1 MTQASVY
8 DDIAKFALD
17 QYSLAQEQRWF
28 LGHSGSVTFRIETQE
43 EKFLLRIHQAISSA
57 YDDVWEKPEVIE
69 SELLWL
75 AALHHDTKLVVQK
88 PIRNLQNRW
97 ITQVAGDENTEAFYC
112 SLLHWIDGE
121 ILQSERTPQQAYQL
135 GVLMAQLH
143 QHSQQWQIPQNFIRP
158 AYDRH
163 RFKAALAQLYPA
175 ISQGLISTENY
186 NVLSSGVRQ
195 IQEMMETLKQNQE
208 VWGLIHADLHDGNYL
223 LHRDELRP
231 IDFARCGFGYYLY
244 DVASTIQYLPP
255 AVRSSFFEGYQT
267 SQKLPKNYI
276 RIVEGFFIMAMI
288 DVLSFHVNNPK
299 EHQGVSDTVKDVT
312 KEHIPLYLQGESFL
326 FDKY

>member
-1 MTQASVY
+1 MTQVSVY
-8 DDIAKFALD
+8 DDIAKLALD
-17 QYSLAQEQRWF
+17 QYSLAQGQRWF
-28 LGHSGSVTFRIETQE
+28 LGHSESVTFRIETQE
-43 EKFLLRIHQAISSA
+43 EKFLLRIHQPISGSH
-57 YDDVWEKPEVIE
+57 DDVWQKKEVIE

-88 PIRNLQNRW
+88 PIKNLQNRW
-97 ITQVAGDENTEAFYC
+97 IAQVVGDENTETFYC

-158 AYDRH
+158 AYDPH

-186 NVLSSGVRQ
+186 NVLSSAVRQ

-208 VWGLIHADLHDGNYL
+208 VWGLIHGDLHDGNYL
-223 LHRDELRP
+223 LYGDELRP

-299 EHQGVSDTVKDVT
+299 EHEGVSDTVKDVT

>member
-1 MTQASVY
+1 MTQASVH
-8 DDIAKFALD
+8 DDVAKFALD
-17 QYSLAQEQRWF
+17 QYGLAQEQRWF
-28 LGHSGSVTFRIETQE
+28 LGHSGSVTFRVETQE
-43 EKFLLRIHQAISSA
+43 EKFLLRIHQNISNSNN
-57 YDDVWEKPEVIE
+57 DVWQEPEVIE

-75 AALHHDTKLVVQK
+75 SALHHDTKLVVQK

-97 ITQVAGDENTEAFYC
+97 MTQVAGSGNTEAFYC

-121 ILQSERTPQQAYQL
+121 IIQSERTPQQAYQL

-143 QHSQQWQIPQNFIRP
+143 QHSQQWQIPQSFIRP
-158 AYDRH
+158 AYDQN
-163 RFKAALAQLYPA
+163 RFKAALAELYPA

-186 NVLSSGVRQ
+186 NVLESAVRR
-195 IQEMMETLKQNQE
+195 IQETMETQEQNQE
-208 VWGLIHADLHDGNYL
+208 VWGLIHTDLHDGNYL
-223 LHRDELRP
+223 VHGDELRP

-244 DVASTIQYLPP
+244 DVASTLQYLPP

-267 SQKLPKNYI
+267 SQKLPDNYVQ
-276 RIVEGFFIMAMI
+276 IVEGFFIMSMI
-288 DVLSFHVNNPK
+288 DVLSFHVSNPW
-299 EHQGVSDTVKDVT
+299 EHEGVTNTVKDVT

>member
-1 MTQASVY
+1 MAQASVY
-8 DDIAKFALD
+8 GGIAEFALD
-17 QYSLAQEQRWF
+17 QYGLAQGQRWF
-28 LGHSGSVTFRIETQE
+28 LGHSGNATFRVERQE
-43 EKFLLRIHQAISSA
+43 EKFLLRIHQAVFSSN
-57 YDDVWEKPEVIE
+57 DDIWQKPEVIE

-97 ITQVAGDENTEAFYC
+97 ITQVAGNANTEIFYC
-112 SLLHWIDGE
+112 SLLRWIDGE
-121 ILQSERTPQQAYQL
+121 ILQSERNPQQAHQL

-158 AYDRH
+158 SYDCD
-163 RFKAALAQLYPA
+163 RFKAALAALYPA
-175 ISQGLISTENY
+175 ISQGLISTENF
-186 NVLSSGVRQ
+186 NILELAVRQ
-195 IQEMMETLKQNQE
+195 IQEMMETLEQTQE
-208 VWGLIHADLHDGNYL
+208 AWGLIHADLHDGNCL
-223 LHRDELRP
+223 SLGDELRP

-267 SQKLPKNYI
+267 IQRLPKNYI
-276 RIVEGFFIMAMI
+276 RIVEGCFIMAI
-288 DVLSFHVNNPK
+288 VDVQSFHVNNPQ
-299 EHQGVSDTVKDVT
+299 EHEGVSATVKDVT

-326 FDKY
+326 FDRY

>member
-17 QYSLAQEQRWF
+17 QYGLAQAQRWF

-43 EKFLLRIHQAISSA
+43 ENFLLRIHQAISSA
-57 YDDVWEKPEVIE
+57 HDVWQKPEVIE

-75 AALHHDTKLVVQK
+75 SALHHDTKLVVQK

-97 ITQVAGDENTEAFYC
+97 ITQVAGDENTEAFSC
-112 SLLHWIDGE
+112 SLLHWVGGE

-143 QHSQQWQIPQNFIRP
+143 QHSQQWQIPQNFSRP

-163 RFKAALAQLYPA
+163 RLRDALAKLYPA

-186 NVLSSGVRQ
+186 NVLESAVRQ
-195 IQEMMETLKQNQE
+195 IWRMMETLEQTQE

-223 LHRDELRP
+223 SHGDELRP

-244 DVASTIQYLPP
+244 DVASTLQYLPP
-255 AVRSSFFEGYQT
+255 AVRTSFFEGYQT
-267 SQKLPKNYI
+267 SQKLSENYVQ
-276 RIVEGFFIMAMI
+276 IVEGFFIMAMI
-288 DVLSFHVNNPK
+288 DVLSFHVSNPQ
-299 EHQGVSDTVKDVT
+299 EHEGVSGTVKNVT
-312 KEHIPLYLQGESFL
+312 KEHIPLYLRGESFL